1 MEETKGQNKRRRS
14 TKDAPEMRVV
24 GIDFTILILLRIG
37 VPPRGSPVSGCRIV
51 SKALGLSEDTVE
63 RIWKERIWRRSFGLV
78 MQKHSRAIATRTGLS
93 QFHPSED

>member
-1 MEETKGQNKRRRS
+1 ML
-14 TKDAPEMRVV
+14 RV
-24 GIDFTILILLRIG
+24 G

-51 SKALGLSEDTVE
+51 SKALELSDHTVE

-93 QFHPSED
+93 QFHLLRTEPLLSPNPPKDTDGRREESGRG

>member
-1 MEETKGQNKRRRS
+1 MEETEGQNKRRRS

-51 SKALGLSEDTVE
+51 SKALGLSEHTV
-63 RIWKERIWRRSFGLV
+63 ERIWRRSFGLV
-78 MQKHSRAIATRTGLS
+78 MQKHSKAIAIRTGLS